1 MKEQVKQSQINLAK
15 GTMGKSEL
23 AEGQEVIFSQ
33 YEKDSKNLSLYLRL
47 YNTGQ
52 VRLDYYGNNLDSKNG
67 LVKKN
72 TWHDLIFWV
81 DNSKEARRIYV
92 DGEKVAEVVSDG
104 GDMGTKG
111 ETITL

>member
-52 VRLDYYGNNLDSKNG
+52 VRLDYYGNDLDSKNG
-67 LVKKN
+67 LVKK
-72 TWHDLIFWV
+72 TRGTILSSGLIIPRKPEEFMLM
-81 DNSKEARRIYV
+81 
-92 DGEKVAEVVSDG
+92 EK
-104 GDMGTKG
+104 K
-111 ETITL
+111 